1 MFLFLSKS
9 AFLYPKNSM
18 PVYYFTELFEKE
30 FHYKFGFHTRTSAL
44 FRLFSDFQI
53 CLALAIG
60 RKLAN
65 FKSIHLGHERH
76 VLALE
81 LKCHANKFTVSTTTK
96 NDSTIKISI
105 YSSILRVP
113 FRCAICISLWNII
126 FARIWCLIS
135 RLLLLLW

>member
-30 FHYKFGFHTRTSAL
+30 FRYKFGFHTRTSAL
-44 FRLFSDFQI
+44 FRLFSNFQI

-81 LKCHANKFTVSTTTK
+81 LKSHVNKFTVSTTTK

-105 YSSILRVP
+105 YIFLFLNSSLP
-113 FRCAICISLWNII
+113 LWNMYL
-126 FARIWCLIS
+126 FVKHYFC
-135 RLLLLLW
+135 